1 MPTFTASYT
10 TASGQNRNI
19 RLQASDL
26 GSARR
31 SLRQRGIIP
40 SSLQAFTGEPSK
52 TKKAGSANSLFSAD
66 LSRLLEAKPG
76 VKEKALF
83 ANKLAALVDAGVP
96 IVRGLTLMAQQQKMP
111 LFKRA
116 LQAITEEVSQGEGIG
131 TSMRRWP
138 KVFDKLMIAMIEA
151 GEAGGVLDETLKRLA
166 TLLEGNAKLQNQ
178 IKGAMGYPIAVLSLA
193 VIIFLA
199 MTIFLIPTFEGIFDS
214 LGAELPAF
222 TQAMVDLSELL
233 RSPFSFFLVLAIIGG
248 VVLFSRFY
256 ATPVGKRR
264 VDGIILK
271 LPLFGDLLRKTATAQ
286 FCRTFSSLT
295 RAGVPI
301 LMSLEIVHEIAG
313 NAIISDAILNSRLD
327 IQEGIPLSLAL
338 QRKDVFPELAM
349 SMLSIGEETGQMDA
363 MLSKVADFYEDE
375 VEAAVKIMTAMLE
388 PAMIVICG
396 GIVASILVAM
406 YLPMFSVF
414 EKIR

>member
-1 MPTFTASYT
+1 M
-10 TASGQNRNI
+10 
-19 RLQASDL
+19 L
-26 GSARR
+26 
-31 SLRQRGIIP
+31 
-40 SSLQAFTGEPSK
+40 
-52 TKKAGSANSLFSAD
+52 D
-66 LSRLLEAKPG
+66 LSK
-76 VKEKALF
+76 
-83 ANKLAALVDAGVP
+83 
-96 IVRGLTLMAQQQKMP
+96 
-111 LFKRA
+111 
-116 LQAITEEVSQGEGIG
+116 
-131 TSMRRWP
+131 
-138 KVFDKLMIAMIEA
+138 
-151 GEAGGVLDETLKRLA
+151 
-166 TLLEGNAKLQNQ
+166 
-178 IKGAMGYPIAVLSLA
+178 
-193 VIIFLA
+193 
-199 MTIFLIPTFEGIFDS
+199 
-214 LGAELPAF
+214 
-222 TQAMVDLSELL
+222 LL
-233 RSPFSFFLVLAIIGG
+233 RSPFSFFLVLAIVGG

-264 VDGIILK
+264 VDAIILK

-301 LMSLEIVHEIAG
+301 LLSLEIVHGIAG

-338 QRKDVFPELAM
+338 QRKAVFPELAM